1 MRDPKYKGPGFY
13 DINDVESIIRAI
25 TDDAG
30 MRLFN
35 SIQVREGKQD
45 ATAQIERDLHV
56 CIMAKHRYS
65 KHPFRSVKELVKFV
79 MDYKPQDESQECMK
93 SIILNRI
100 PELKDAN
107 EAISSNSQTT
117 SV

>member
-1 MRDPKYKGPGFY
+1 MRDPQHKGHGFY

-45 ATAQIERDLHV
+45 ATAQVERDLHV
-56 CIMAKHRYS
+56 CIMAKHKYGRRA
-65 KHPFRSVKELVKFV
+65 FRNVKELVQFV
-79 MDYKPQDESQECMK
+79 IDYKPQDESQECMQ
-93 SIILNRI
+93 SIMLNRL
-100 PELKDAN
+100 PSLEDAS
-107 EAISSNSQTT
+107 EAISSNS
-117 SV
+117 

>member
-1 MRDPKYKGPGFY
+1 MKDPQHKGVGFY

-25 TDDAG
+25 TKDAE

-45 ATAQIERDLHV
+45 ATAQVERDLHV
-56 CIMAKHRYS
+56 CIMAKHRYGRR
-65 KHPFRSVKELVKFV
+65 PFLNVRELVQFV

-93 SIILNRI
+93 DIMLSRL
-100 PELKDAN
+100 PDLKDASTV
-107 EAISSNSQTT
+107 ISSNS
-117 SV
+117 